1 MTDTAPLHPD
11 GLTWTRDAADPSRD
25 YYVRSGPFVLC
36 KARVNGEWVY
46 TLSRV
51 GQLLHS
57 GTREACEA
65 ACASF
70 VLPQSQDVSP
80 AANQSTP
87 RVHAKSRRA

>member
-1 MTDTAPLHPD
+1 MDLSRQLAI
-11 GLTWTRDAADPSRD
+11 WTRDESDPSRD
-25 YYVRSGPFVLC
+25 HYVRSGEFVLC
-36 KARVNGEWVY
+36 KAQVGERTVY
-46 TLSRV
+46 TLSKNRV
-51 GQLLHS
+51 LLHS
-57 GTREACEA
+57 GTRDECEA